1 MDRGVGRFKTPFHYR
16 HHGDPPSP
24 FAKLQEGIHPGW
36 ATMPLI
42 LLDVFVHANKIHVWG
57 QDAQGENHF
66 YTHSFQPIIFFHT
79 FNEEYAREVLK
90 ECKVEKTIRK
100 DFVKKSISVL
110 KITFPSILH
119 FTHTMKGIEEK
130 LRNVGTFYHV
140 DIPLPE
146 MFLFEHQL
154 MPFGQID
161 VHANEKKEIQSIRC
175 TEDLNAIDYPL
186 PNWKT
191 LEVELEFN
199 ALDQISTWRAN
210 GHAFHT
216 GNVNEFLSFFEAL
229 NPDILLL
236 HHSTKHLIPFLE
248 LCRTAQPSFSFSRL
262 GRDDF
267 QVRENSYFSYGKMLY
282 RHSPITLKGRHLL
295 AEYPHE
301 GEGDEFTLLSY
312 LEGSRVCRRTLQ
324 ALVSHSI
331 GSASNNRLMYEAYTQ
346 GWLIPYKVGIYEQ
359 IKPFSQLVEND
370 RGPFTYEPLI
380 GFHSNVVELDF
391 ASMYPS
397 IMEHYNLSPEKFH
410 CKCCSAL
417 FSTEKSPGRTLNPFR
432 DTGYWFC
439 QKSGKGIVPQVCK
452 DFIFRRQAYKKRTDS
467 ISKAKVAYM
476 KWLLVVIFG
485 YQACT
490 HKKIGTIEVHETI
503 NAIARETMMETIHL
517 AEEHGFQV
525 LHAIVDS
532 LYVKKPNATQHDIQ
546 TLIHAVNE
554 KTHLKLEYK
563 HSFSR
568 MVFLPSIVDTKR
580 PVPGRFYG
588 IGTDGELKLR
598 GIEARQK
605 SQPWIIR
612 HMQKDVL
619 NQMKEM
625 PHHTPIEL
633 FRECIP
639 VLRTHLE
646 SLSHVLPEH
655 LAFTVCLGK
664 TEYTH
669 NGPQKQILHQL
680 KRQEKHLRPGQSIQ
694 YIIVDGRKGKYVEM
708 GQFQGKYDE
717 EKYEQLMLKA
727 YLNLFLPLHVTIAEI
742 EDLLEGMRQMRV
754 TEYTFQRA
762 VISSF

>member
-1 MDRGVGRFKTPFHYR
+1 
-16 HHGDPPSP
+16 
-24 FAKLQEGIHPGW
+24 
-36 ATMPLI
+36 MPLF
-42 LLDVFVHANKIHVWG
+42 LLDVFVHANQIHVWG
-57 QDAQGENHF
+57 QDAQGVNHF

-90 ECKVEKTIRK
+90 ECHVEKTIRK
-100 DFVKKSISVL
+100 DFVKKTISVL

-146 MFLFEHQL
+146 MFIFEHQL
-154 MPFGQID
+154 MPFGQIE
-161 VHANEKKEIQSIRC
+161 VQANSTNEIQSITC
-175 TEDLNAIDYPL
+175 VEDEQLIDYPI

-191 LEVELEFN
+191 MDLEIEFN
-199 ALDQISTWRAN
+199 GIDQISTWRAN
-210 GHAFHT
+210 GHAFNPGT
-216 GNVNEFLSFFEAL
+216 LDEFLAFFEEL

-236 HHSTKHLIPFLE
+236 HHSPRFLIPFLE
-248 LCRTAQPSFSFSRL
+248 LCRSKDPRFSFSRL

-282 RHSPITLKGRHLL
+282 RPSHITLKGRHLL

-312 LEGSRVCRRTLQ
+312 LEGSRVCRKTLQ

-359 IKPFSQLVEND
+359 IKPFAQLVEND

-410 CKCCSAL
+410 CKCCP
-417 FSTEKSPGRTLNPFR
+417 TEPILS
-432 DTGYWFC
+432 TGYSFC
-439 QKSGKGIVPQVCK
+439 RKEKGIVPQVCK
-452 DFIFRRQAYKKRTDS
+452 DFIFRRQAYKKRTDAV
-467 ISKAKVAYM
+467 SKAKVAYM

-503 NAIARETMMETIHL
+503 NAIARETMMETIHI

-532 LYVKKPNATQHDIQ
+532 LYVRKPNATPHDIQ
-546 TLIHAVNE
+546 TLIQAVNE

-625 PHHTPIEL
+625 PHHTPIQL

-664 TEYTH
+664 TEYQT

-680 KRQEKHLRPGQSIQ
+680 KRQGEHLRPGQSIQ
-694 YIIVDGRKGKYVEM
+694 YIIVDGKKGKYVEM
-708 GQFQGKYDE
+708 NQFQGKYDE

-727 YLNLFLPLHVTIAEI
+727 YLNLFLPLHVTLDEI
-742 EDLLEGMRQMRV
+742 EDLLEGKRQMRV
-754 TEYTFQRA
+754 VEYVMVPTTIKA
-762 VISSF
+762 TNGSFS